1 MFYEKP
7 YKNRFR
13 RFSRSIHG
21 LHPCY
26 CYLVDVNDDEQAELG
41 ADPELRSDEQV
52 LKDMRWF
59 SLTEKKDDM
68 QVSKVIDVLNIKVK
82 N

>member
-21 LHPCY
+21 LRPCY

-52 LKDMRWF
+52 LKDIR
-59 SLTEKKDDM
+59 
-68 QVSKVIDVLNIKVK
+68 
-82 N
+82 